1 MNKAYHKKNK
11 TKKWMAL
18 AASAMLAGMLLSTS
32 TQIASPLVKANAA
45 EKSKQS
51 KFNVN
56 VDDTSLQKAIKAAKD
71 TGVTVTQN
79 ATKSKEVSKADQE
92 ATVKAIQADYA
103 KQQKALED
111 ATAQQKKNNDTYNTA
126 KAKYDKD
133 KAAYDKA
140 KAQYDKDEAAYE
152 KAEAQFKK
160 DSAQYA
166 KDEAAYKTALDK
178 YNKDEAAY
186 KTAKAQYDKDKAAYD
201 KAEAEYQKALTQY
214 NKDYVIYQQQK
225 ADYDKKLKQYNSD
238 YAAWQDYMKHPDY
251 NNSTEWSKQTLDDFI
266 GSNPANVTYISNS
279 TGKMSL
285 NLDSVKKLTQA
296 QFDKFLENYKGGE
309 NTSAIDH
316 KTGTFVNLTKGSTW
330 TYKAPFVDVSTGK
343 QVDVKYTVTKVDNK
357 TSPVVAEIKKKNM
370 GVDVFTPNMFA
381 SYKVEFLDHA
391 TGKPVT
397 LKESLIGFGDL
408 DSYQYIDFESN
419 ATKSIYGSKVVK
431 SNDNSFKAQN
441 GTGYGATD
449 PSTQVWRRVDNCSGF
464 SYTYGASHTNWNAP
478 HEGDDFHAT
487 GNIDFAIKLKTPP
500 VKPTAP
506 KAPTKPVEPTK
517 PTEPKAPTKPTE
529 PKKPVE
535 PKAPT
540 KPTAPTAPVKKVEKA
555 SYTLTKLVVNEI
567 KQFNAKFIEKTD

>member
-71 TGVTVTQN
+71 SGVTVTQN
-79 ATKSKEVSKADQE
+79 ATQSKEVSKADQE

-214 NKDYVIYQQQK
+214 NKDYANYQQQK
-225 ADYDKKLKQYNSD
+225 ADYEKKLKQYNSD
-238 YAAWQDYMKHPDY
+238 YAAWKEEVKEY
-251 NNSTEWSKQTLDDFI
+251 NNNGQSTNGVDPNKIQQQLTLGHETKAVMKVSNISSKVNAKLLPKDKFNTVLSDGDLKAGFQ
-266 GSNPANVTYISNS
+266 S
-279 TGKMSL
+279 TGMEL
-285 NLDSVKKLTQA
+285 MTA
-296 QFDKFLENYKGGE
+296 
-309 NTSAIDH
+309 
-316 KTGTFVNLTKGSTW
+316 KTN
-330 TYKAPFVDVSTGK
+330 AAVS
-343 QVDVKYTVTKVDNK
+343 
-357 TSPVVAEIKKKNM
+357 
-370 GVDVFTPNMFA
+370 
-381 SYKVEFLDHA
+381 
-391 TGKPVT
+391 
-397 LKESLIGFGDL
+397 
-408 DSYQYIDFESN
+408 
-419 ATKSIYGSKVVK
+419 
-431 SNDNSFKAQN
+431 
-441 GTGYGATD
+441 
-449 PSTQVWRRVDNCSGF
+449 
-464 SYTYGASHTNWNAP
+464 
-478 HEGDDFHAT
+478 
-487 GNIDFAIKLKTPP
+487 
-500 VKPTAP
+500 
-506 KAPTKPVEPTK
+506 
-517 PTEPKAPTKPTE
+517 
-529 PKKPVE
+529 
-535 PKAPT
+535 
-540 KPTAPTAPVKKVEKA
+540 
-555 SYTLTKLVVNEI
+555 
-567 KQFNAKFIEKTD
+567 